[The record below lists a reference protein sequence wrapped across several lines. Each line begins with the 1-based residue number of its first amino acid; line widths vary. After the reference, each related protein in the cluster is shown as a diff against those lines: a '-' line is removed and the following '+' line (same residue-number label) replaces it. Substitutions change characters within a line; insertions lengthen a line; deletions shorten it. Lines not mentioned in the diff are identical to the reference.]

1 MTVTNPV
8 FGPRMDRPDG
18 KYGNIAPSTNDG
30 QWGYDERYL
39 DAKVVSTKEQGAN
52 RAMHR
57 GTLDTFL
64 FGGGIHEPSAEEI
77 AKARERAKPNPP
89 YQIAPPGY
97 RPHTATGKKSIS
109 NTSFDHNPTYT
120 RAAVVA
126 NAESVENRM
135 MHRGTISEW
144 DDFGAG
150 PMYFDR
156 MVADSRGPK

>member
-1 MTVTNPV
+1 MREASLRAAHGV
-8 FGPRMDRPDG
+8 
-18 KYGNIAPSTNDG
+18 IA
-30 QWGYDERYL
+30 
-39 DAKVVSTKEQGAN
+39 
-52 RAMHR
+52 
-57 GTLDTFL
+57 
-64 FGGGIHEPSAEEI
+64 
-77 AKARERAKPNPP
+77 
-89 YQIAPPGY
+89 
-97 RPHTATGKKSIS
+97 
-109 NTSFDHNPTYT
+109 TYT